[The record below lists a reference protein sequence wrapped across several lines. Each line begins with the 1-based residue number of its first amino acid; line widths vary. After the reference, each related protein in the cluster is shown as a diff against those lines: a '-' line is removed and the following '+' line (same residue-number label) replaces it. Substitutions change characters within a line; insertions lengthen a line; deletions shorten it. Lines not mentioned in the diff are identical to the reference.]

1 MYIWILLASIMV
13 ALTFFNLSPR
23 SDKDGYISEAKAA
36 SVVSRFR
43 IEHVAAMQATECDL
57 IMKRNPSS
65 SQNIMEIEYEGLQ
78 GFLPIGYQRV
88 ASFDPKHEIYCL
100 AGKIE
105 SSPELSVNCAVS
117 SYRYLI
123 SYVKIPDKWITKAG
137 DEISPLPALTNF
149 VAKSYVSGGMF
160 GWTICDAENGCSLHH
175 SRSDWDNVNN
185 QNIDDD
191 KFGVMM
197 GDPTKRQGFV
207 SGLMAEGGKFATECY
222 GNACLFSYNKYN
234 VKDTGGHCSEQ

>member
-23 SDKDGYISEAKAA
+23 SDKDGYISEAKSA

-43 IEHVAAMQATECDL
+43 IEHVAAMHATECDL

-65 SQNIMEIEYEGLQ
+65 TQNIMEVKYDALQ
-78 GFLPIGYQRV
+78 SFLPIGYKPV
-88 ASFDPKHEIYCL
+88 GSFVPKHEIYCL

-105 SSPELSVNCAVS
+105 TSPELSANCALS
-117 SYRYLI
+117 SHRYLI

-137 DEISPLPALTNF
+137 DGISPLPALTNF
-149 VAKSYVSGGMF
+149 VAKSYVAGGMF
-160 GWTICDAENGCSLHH
+160 GWTICDGVNGCSLHH
-175 SRSDWDNVNN
+175 SRSDWDNIKNEN
-185 QNIDDD
+185 ANDD

-197 GDPTKRQGFV
+197 GDSTKRQGFV
-207 SGLMAEGGKFATECY
+207 SVLMADGGKFATECY

-234 VKDTGGHCSEQ
+234 VKNTGDHCSGY